1 MFGKKRKG
9 TTKAAAQDAPSTTTP
24 KRSRSSSKR
33 QQGIIDKIFGTRDGE
48 SPRLAW
54 WWLWR
59 KVILEYNQMKDS
71 RTFPV
76 RSRNLYTNDR
86 ALFSGK
92 ENMSVVLS
100 IDGYSAMLPL
110 EFRAA
115 VRDRLHP
122 SMRVSFISNSIPTR
136 IEWSSPEMQARM
148 RNYRSRNQEIEE
160 LGDDVFD
167 YQVNMSALDKNAWL
181 KESIYY
187 LANADGNKRNRQL
200 FDFRSFMIVTG
211 VRGEDFDDA
220 LEKII
225 KFCEKNGLTVNR
237 ITRHLGSFLS
247 SFSPTSLD
255 FNAQAVSSVGKNVL
269 PDEIIARF
277 SGYDQGRI
285 GREGI
290 VISKDI
296 ESGYPI
302 LKKFKKDDVDAENIL
317 VLAETG
323 GGKSYAVKIMIIS
336 LAAQPRVRLT
346 IMDVEGAEYLP
357 LVDFFNNQ
365 DSTVVL
371 NMAEG
376 QGSYFDPVSIV
387 TTGDEALDRA
397 GGVFSLSKSYTLVF
411 FRTLVGD
418 QVMSTNPWASNII
431 DAAVA
436 KTYMNAGVLES
447 DYSTWS
453 RSADLTL
460 HSIYQVI
467 KQDHL
472 TLAQERAR
480 LVRASSYTPDDFRVT
495 NEEYCATLDLVRA
508 QLARYFETPEHGG
521 ILSSIFSNR
530 VSIDEVANSKIVL
543 CSFGMES
550 RSSVQVDPIQMNLAQ
565 LSAANISHI
574 RSLYCKREGK
584 FNVKVWEE
592 LQRWA
597 SFPGSREI
605 LSVAITGG
613 RKMGDIN
620 FMIGNDPSLFM
631 GAAASLNVF
640 SNVTSFCIGA
650 IADAPTRAEIAKSLS
665 VEELLPDLD
674 ALVLK
679 AGDTETFNT
688 SSTTSAAESPYRRA
702 FLIKLDKSVVTIGKV
717 DLPEFIA
724 KSELLRTGSIES
736 LDADTL
742 TDVTSEGTIID
753 YDAED
758 LSTFGGDLDSLLTS
772 ARSDLRSLEAQS
784 YDTEDTWG
792 VGTGFLESDVTNT
805 GAAGGDGDDWDL
817 E

>member
-1 MFGKKRKG
+1 
-9 TTKAAAQDAPSTTTP
+9 
-24 KRSRSSSKR
+24 
-33 QQGIIDKIFGTRDGE
+33 
-48 SPRLAW
+48 
-54 WWLWR
+54 
-59 KVILEYNQMKDS
+59 
-71 RTFPV
+71 
-76 RSRNLYTNDR
+76 
-86 ALFSGK
+86 
-92 ENMSVVLS
+92 
-100 IDGYSAMLPL
+100 
-110 EFRAA
+110 
-115 VRDRLHP
+115 
-122 SMRVSFISNSIPTR
+122 
-136 IEWSSPEMQARM
+136 
-148 RNYRSRNQEIEE
+148 
-160 LGDDVFD
+160 
-167 YQVNMSALDKNAWL
+167 
-181 KESIYY
+181 
-187 LANADGNKRNRQL
+187 
-200 FDFRSFMIVTG
+200 
-211 VRGEDFDDA
+211 
-220 LEKII
+220 
-225 KFCEKNGLTVNR
+225 
-237 ITRHLGSFLS
+237 
-247 SFSPTSLD
+247 
-255 FNAQAVSSVGKNVL
+255 
-269 PDEIIARF
+269 
-277 SGYDQGRI
+277 
-285 GREGI
+285 
-290 VISKDI
+290 
-296 ESGYPI
+296 
-302 LKKFKKDDVDAENIL
+302 
-317 VLAETG
+317 
-323 GGKSYAVKIMIIS
+323 
-336 LAAQPRVRLT
+336 
-346 IMDVEGAEYLP
+346 
-357 LVDFFNNQ
+357 
-365 DSTVVL
+365 
-371 NMAEG
+371 MAEG